1 MPKTVSVSLFNENVS
16 CAFRCVQSIYSAYT
30 LHIIPQEKVV
40 RCFIE
45 LYCNYETDFSQL
57 TLPFERFS
65 GEYAIKFMACAIISE
80 SSRNEI
86 YMETDYVRRGVLKR
100 RLMALGCR
108 GVTVHSF
115 SRNDTERLAEKFYG
129 RVMEKANTPGAI
141 FYTRGTA
148 SIEPL
153 VERVSDDYDVWY
165 QELLELGQREKMVIH
180 TYQIPGSS
188 DEDDDD
194 ADRGS
199 AAATLLPQVGS
210 VLQLTAAESAVT
222 SVQRTGGGKRR
233 MVVSAPVEGV
243 VVRELTEKA
252 EELECIAGVLDERV
266 AEGQKRLEECEAAR
280 QAEGEQLRALLA
292 EQKAEYEA
300 RLEAAAAQHRA
311 LVVAKDA
318 EWEARLAGKVLE
330 LMSVSGSGSAS
341 PDARVEHDA
350 RVAAVVAECEAKLA
364 AKDVACGE
372 RLAAREAEH
381 ARSKDVLDA
390 KKLRDL
396 KAAHQKEMDRRLT
409 KLRLELA
416 DERRLGG
423 RLRAELA
430 EAQGRVDELEDQV
443 GAAGDEDDDDMVD
456 QGTMRGM
463 QESARNQHLK
473 DLLVNAAVM
482 RNGAWLERDAAKDRV
497 VELERQLDEKNL
509 EMEMAVHRLRVEI
522 KGLEVVIADEKQLR
536 RREGKGDIFHEDG
549 RVLIKCSKCFQVLR
563 RLFSLYL
570 IIHQPLPP
578 P

>member
-1 MPKTVSVSLFNENVS
+1 L
-16 CAFRCVQSIYSAYT
+16 RAY
-30 LHIIPQEKVV
+30 LPFISQEKVK

-45 LYCNYETDFSQL
+45 MYCSAEFDLSQV
-57 TLPFERFS
+57 TIPFERLS
-65 GEYAIKFMACAIISE
+65 GEYTIQFMACVISAANERAELFME
-80 SSRNEI
+80 S
-86 YMETDYVRRGVLKR
+86 DYVRRGVLKR

-129 RVMEKANTPGAI
+129 RVMEKANKPGAI

-153 VERVSDDYDVWY
+153 VERVSEDYDVWY

-210 VLQLTAAESAVT
+210 VLQLTAAESSTT
-222 SVQRTGGGKRR
+222 SVQRSGGGKRR
-233 MVVSAPVEGV
+233 MVVSTPVEGV
-243 VVRELTEKA
+243 VVYELTNKA

-280 QAEGEQLRALLA
+280 LAEGEQLRAVMA

-300 RLEAAAAQHRA
+300 RLEAAAAQYRA
-311 LVVAKDA
+311 LMVAKEA

-341 PDARVEHDA
+341 SDARAEHDA

-396 KAAHQKEMDRRLT
+396 KAAHRKEMDQRVT

-430 EAQGRVDELEDQV
+430 EAQGRVNELEDQV
-443 GAAGDEDDDDMVD
+443 GSKDDDEDEYEDD

-482 RNGAWLERDAAKDRV
+482 RNGAWLERDAAKDKV
-497 VELERQLDEKNL
+497 VELEKKLDEKNL

-549 RVLIKCSKCFQVLR
+549 RVLIKCSKCFQVLQ

-570 IIHQPLPP
+570 IIHQTPSPP
-578 P
+578 

>member
-1 MPKTVSVSLFNENVS
+1 M
-16 CAFRCVQSIYSAYT
+16 CAYLPFIS
-30 LHIIPQEKVV
+30 QEKVK

-45 LYCNYETDFSQL
+45 MYCSAEFDFSQI
-57 TLPFERFS
+57 TIPFERFG
-65 GEYAIKFMACAIISE
+65 GEYTIQFMACAISAANERAELFME
-80 SSRNEI
+80 S
-86 YMETDYVRRGVLKR
+86 DYVRRGVLKR

-129 RVMEKANTPGAI
+129 RVMEKANKPGAI

-153 VERVSDDYDVWY
+153 VERVSEDYDVWY

-188 DEDDDD
+188 DEDEDGMSGG
-194 ADRGS
+194 AS
-199 AAATLLPQVGS
+199 ASLPQVGS
-210 VLQLTAAESAVT
+210 VRQLTAAESSTT
-222 SVQRTGGGKRR
+222 SVQRSGGGKRR

-311 LVVAKDA
+311 LVVAKEA

-341 PDARVEHDA
+341 SDARAEHDA

-443 GAAGDEDDDDMVD
+443 GAAGDEDEDEDGMID

-497 VELERQLDEKNL
+497 VELEKKLDEKNL

-522 KGLEVVIADEKQLR
+522 RGLEVVIADEKQLR

-549 RVLIKCSKCFQVLR
+549 RVLIKCSKCFQVLQ

-570 IIHQPLPP
+570 IIHQTLPP